1 MHILG
6 IWPSTLTPCRATLKM
21 TGMGKRSVPSHDL
34 KAFVHGLGISLVGL
48 ADIRSVRNEFLLDSR
63 TASKFEAAV
72 ALGLKLAGAVLED
85 IQSQPTP
92 LYFHHYRQVN
102 SFLDRAALQTAL
114 WIQAEGYQA
123 LPVAASQII
132 DWDKQLGQVSHKKIG
147 TLAGLGWT
155 GRHNLLVNPELG
167 ARFRLV
173 TVLTDMPLA
182 FDHPQAGDCGRCRR
196 CLTVCPAG
204 AIKENVEDFDH
215 LACYEKL
222 KEFRRRG
229 LVSQFICGV
238 CVKACTG
245 PLARLP

>member
-1 MHILG
+1 
-6 IWPSTLTPCRATLKM
+6 M
-21 TGMGKRSVPSHDL
+21 TGMDERSAYSHDL
-34 KAFVHGLGISLVGL
+34 KEFVHGLGISLVGL
-48 ADIRSVRNEFLLDSR
+48 ADIRSARNEFLLEAR
-63 TASKFEAAV
+63 TAAKFEAAA

-114 WIQAEGYQA
+114 WIQAEGFQA

-132 DWDKQLGQVSHKKIG
+132 DWDKQLAQVSHKKIG
-147 TLAGLGWT
+147 YLAGLGWT
-155 GRHNLLVNPELG
+155 GRNNLLVNPEHG

-182 FDHPQAGDCGRCRR
+182 FDRPQTGDCGSCRR
-196 CLTVCPAG
+196 CLNVCPAG
-204 AIKENVEDFDH
+204 AIKENVGDFDH

-238 CVKACTG
+238 CVKACAG
-245 PLARLP
+245 RCGGLP